1 MNAII
6 VAGGIPEP
14 DDPLFPYTQG
24 RPKAL
29 IDVCGQ
35 TMLERIVAACQ
46 GNTHIEQVVVVGLD
60 DDQGLT
66 FARPVIYVPDHGSL
80 LGNIRA
86 GLEWQEQHGGG
97 HVLALTGDIPL
108 ITTAVLDDFIA
119 SATVPLPMITYRFV
133 TRATV
138 EAQFPNSQ
146 RTFTRLRDA
155 VVTQA
160 DVFILHTDLLHTNQ
174 PLWEALI
181 AARKQPWRIARVV
194 GLKTLLKLLL
204 RRLAMADLE
213 ETAQRLLDAPV
224 SVGLIPH
231 AALAMDVDKPH
242 HLQVVRDACTHS
254 AEF

>member
-1 MNAII
+1 M
-6 VAGGIPEP
+6 
-14 DDPLFPYTQG
+14 
-24 RPKAL
+24 
-29 IDVCGQ
+29 
-35 TMLERIVAACQ
+35 
-46 GNTHIEQVVVVGLD
+46 
-60 DDQGLT
+60 
-66 FARPVIYVPDHGSL
+66 
-80 LGNIRA
+80 
-86 GLEWQEQHGGG
+86 
-97 HVLALTGDIPL
+97 LALTGDIPL

-160 DVFILHTDLLHTNQ
+160 DVFILHTDILHTNQ
-174 PLWEALI
+174 PLWEALL
-181 AARKQPWRIARVV
+181 RLVNSHGRIARVV

-242 HLQVVRDACTHS
+242 HLQVVRDACTHL
-254 AEF
+254 AEFWRCSDSAPHLPVPQYNSFNSQHSRRRNGEDRSIWHNRRDRFEVTNKHWHKAIR